1 MASKKI
7 TSRGVDDSNN
17 VHVRIDFDTAVDSKK
32 NVLVGQIDILKLMK
46 GINRYFSFRRR
57 ELELREE
64 LKKESKELSNLII
77 DFKQTMPKVEETDK
91 SRIKEDLTS
100 IGRREVL
107 ESDLDSIRQK
117 LARLG
122 GF

>member
-1 MASKKI
+1 MAGKRIIGKGDENSY
-7 TSRGVDDSNN
+7 
-17 VHVRIDFDTAVDSKK
+17 VHVKIDFDTSVDAKK

-46 GINRYFSFRRR
+46 GINRYFSYRRR

-64 LKKESKELSNLII
+64 LKKESKELNGLII
-77 DFKQTMPKVEETDK
+77 DFKQTMPRVEETDK

-122 GF
+122 GL